1 MYLPACVC
9 IMKGA
14 ASIPRKGSRGCADF
28 INQDGLSSFFGKE
41 LHTSKPIS
49 GKEQHMSNSRIEF
62 VSINAL
68 MLQVNMIN
76 YNRIIIN

>member
-1 MYLPACVC
+1 
-9 IMKGA
+9 MKGA

-41 LHTSKPIS
+41 
-49 GKEQHMSNSRIEF
+49 QHMSNPRIEF

-76 YNRIIIN
+76 YNRLISITSTKQTNNIEYGNNDHQSE